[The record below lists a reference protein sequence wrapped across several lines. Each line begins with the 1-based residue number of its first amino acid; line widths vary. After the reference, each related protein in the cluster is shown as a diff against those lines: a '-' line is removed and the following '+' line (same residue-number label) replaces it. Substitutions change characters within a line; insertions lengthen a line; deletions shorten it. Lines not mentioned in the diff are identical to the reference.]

1 MRVLA
6 TAGHVDHGKSALV
19 RALTGMEPDRYD
31 EERRRGLTL
40 DLGFVWTR
48 LDPDGEPLAF
58 VDVPGHERFVATM
71 LAGVGPVPAVLFVV
85 AADQGWQ
92 PQSEEHLAIL
102 DALGVRHA
110 VLAVTRSDL
119 ADPEPVR
126 ADAVARL
133 AGTSLGKVASVAVSS
148 VTGAGLDEL
157 RGELARLAAELP
169 AADADADVRLWLDRA
184 FTVRGHGTVVTGTL
198 GAGTLRVGDRLVTG
212 DGAAVLRVRGL
223 QSLHEERA
231 AVGGVARVAVNVH
244 GQGDGTLR
252 RGHVLLTPDRWLSSE
267 VIDVR
272 VTGEPVADLPRSVT
286 LHIGTAAVP
295 VTVRPLGEDT
305 ARLALGRALPLRVGD
320 RAVLREPGGSRMPCG
335 VTVLDVRPP
344 RLTRRGAGRARAAE
358 LADMTGRPDAGAEL
372 RRRRLMRRADLHAMG
387 VPLCPTPAPQGPAG
401 TAGREG
407 PVGTAR
413 PESPA
418 GPTRCEGS
426 LDTARPE
433 GPAGTVRPESPAGP
447 ARCEGSVD
455 TAWPEGPAGT
465 VRPESPAG
473 TARRGGPVGTARSES
488 PAGTAGPGD
497 GAGRVSGGPVGPVG
511 PVAGDWLVDGAY
523 WTSLKDRLAA
533 EVGRHAR
540 AHPLE
545 PGLPTE
551 AARRL
556 LGLPDRALVDALAA
570 AQPLLHTRQGR
581 LYPADSPP
589 PALPA
594 PVRAAVDALRRD
606 LTRSPFRAPEA
617 GRLAELGLD
626 RRALAAAAA
635 AGTLLRIADGIVLLP
650 GADADAAA
658 VLRALPQPF
667 TLSEARRALDTTR
680 RVAVPLLEFLDA
692 RGYTERVDDQRR
704 RCRAKAAENGGG
716 RESNPFLDPNVTC
729 DDAGNPDK

>member
-19 RALTGMEPDRYD
+19 RALTGMEPDRYE

-48 LDPDGEPLAF
+48 LGPEGDHLAF
-58 VDVPGHERFVATM
+58 VDVPGHERFVPTM

-92 PQSEEHLAIL
+92 PQSQEHLAIL

-119 ADPEPVR
+119 ADPEAVR
-126 ADAVARL
+126 GDAVERL
-133 AGTSLGKVASVAVSS
+133 AATSLGKVPAVAVSA

-157 RGELARLAAELP
+157 RGELARTASELADP
-169 AADADADVRLWLDRA
+169 DPGADVRLWLDRA

-212 DGAAVLRVRGL
+212 DGTAVLRVRGL

-231 AVGGVARVAVNVH
+231 EVSGVARVAVNVH

-252 RGHVLLTPDRWLSSE
+252 RGQVLLTPDRWLSSE

-272 VTGEPVADLPRSVT
+272 VTGEPVADLPRSLTV
-286 LHIGTAAVP
+286 HIGTAAVP

-305 ARLALGRALPLRVGD
+305 ARLALARGLPLRVGD
-320 RAVLREPGGSRMPCG
+320 RAVLREPGGSRTPCG
-335 VTVLDVRPP
+335 ATVLDVRPP

-358 LADMTGRPDAGAEL
+358 LAGMTGRPDGTAEL
-372 RRRRLMRRADLHAMG
+372 RRRKLIRRADLQAMG
-387 VPLCPTPAPQGPAG
+387 VPPPSVLEGQDPAD
-401 TAGREG
+401 T
-407 PVGTAR
+407 VGTGSGEAR
-413 PESPA
+413 VPA
-418 GPTRCEGS
+418 H
-426 LDTARPE
+426 A
-433 GPAGTVRPESPAGP
+433 
-447 ARCEGSVD
+447 
-455 TAWPEGPAGT
+455 
-465 VRPESPAG
+465 
-473 TARRGGPVGTARSES
+473 
-488 PAGTAGPGD
+488 
-497 GAGRVSGGPVGPVG
+497 
-511 PVAGDWLVDGAY
+511 AGDWLADPTY
-523 WTSLKDRLAA
+523 WNALRDRLAA
-533 EVGRHAR
+533 EAGRHAR

-545 PGLPTE
+545 PGLPAE

-570 AQPLLHTRQGR
+570 ATPRLQARGGR
-581 LYPADSPP
+581 LYPCDSLR
-589 PALPA
+589 PALPP
-594 PVRAAVDALRRD
+594 PVRAAVDAVRAD
-606 LTRSPFRAPEA
+606 LARTPFRAPEA

-626 RRALAAAAA
+626 RKALAAAVT
-635 AGTLLRIADGIVLLP
+635 AGALLRIADGIVLLP
-650 GADADAAA
+650 GADAEAAA

-692 RGYTERVDDQRR
+692 RGHTERVDDQRR
-704 RCRAKAAENGGG
+704 RCRADAVDGGG
-716 RESNPFLDPNVTC
+716 RESNPPARDPRT
-729 DDAGNPDK
+729 PRF